1 MLEFINKYGSFML
14 AGAIGVSIKKLRRRM
29 TWSRF
34 FRSCLIAIF
43 TSLCAGVLF
52 LHFLQLPIPVVNAL
66 CGVTGVF
73 AESILDEIED
83 IIRHLSDYI
92 DKKLNN

>member
-14 AGAIGVSIKKLRRRM
+14 AGAIGRRM

-83 IIRHLSDYI
+83 IISHLSDYI